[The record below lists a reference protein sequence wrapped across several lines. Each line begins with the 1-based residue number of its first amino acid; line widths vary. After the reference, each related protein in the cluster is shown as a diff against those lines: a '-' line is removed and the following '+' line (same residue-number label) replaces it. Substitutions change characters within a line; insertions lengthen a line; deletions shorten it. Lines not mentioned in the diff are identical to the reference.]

1 MASRIHALVAIDGG
15 VDSHSVQALLPEN
28 NGIDVVGII
37 SGLDESW
44 RTLQETAPDLV
55 IVACEGYSD
64 RALYFIESAVKQQ
77 PDRPVVVLTTG
88 SPNGFVRRVFEAG
101 ADDIV
106 TLPEPPERVAFALE
120 KAVARRRGAAVA
132 SGIAVAPMICVLGP
146 KGGTGKTLVSTN
158 LSVALAQEGHKVA
171 LVDLDLQFGDI
182 GLALG
187 LRPDKTVYDLAR
199 SGGSLDEEKLEAY
212 LVRHASG
219 VGVLLAPTRP
229 DQASA
234 VTVDFLRDV
243 FTTLRSTSDYVI
255 VDTPPGF
262 TPEVIAAIDASS
274 DVCMVGM
281 LDSLSLK
288 NTKLGLET
296 LELMGYDTNRISL
309 VLNRA
314 DTRVGITQE
323 DVEAIIGRPPEVFI
337 PSDRQI
343 PISVIDELGPQLFNA
358 TMDPMALRER
368 VISDIR
374 RHLASESGIAR
385 DDRER
390 LVAEISDDI
399 LGHGPIERLLAD
411 DSVTEIMVNG
421 PFDIWVER
429 QGRLYQTT
437 VRFNDDSHLR
447 RIINKMVAQVG
458 RRIDESSPMVD
469 ARLPDGSRVNAVIPP
484 LSLSGPL
491 ITIRKF
497 ANKRLD
503 LQEMIRLGTLT
514 DETVE
519 FLHRCI
525 AAQLNILIS
534 GGDQDV

>member
-1 MASRIHALVAIDGG
+1 MAARIHALVAIDSG
-15 VDSHSVQALLPEN
+15 VDGQLVQTLLPDG

-55 IVACEGYSD
+55 VVACEGYSD
-64 RALYFIESAVKQQ
+64 RTLYFIESAVKQQ

-343 PISVIDELGPQLFNA
+343 PISVNDGTPITMQDERSEPARAFKKLAELYAEEEKEQPVPA
-358 TMDPMALRER
+358 TEAPTRER
-368 VISDIR
+368 ESAKR
-374 RHLASESGIAR
+374 R
-385 DDRER
+385 
-390 LVAEISDDI
+390 
-399 LGHGPIERLLAD
+399 
-411 DSVTEIMVNG
+411 
-421 PFDIWVER
+421 
-429 QGRLYQTT
+429 
-437 VRFNDDSHLR
+437 
-447 RIINKMVAQVG
+447 
-458 RRIDESSPMVD
+458 
-469 ARLPDGSRVNAVIPP
+469 
-484 LSLSGPL
+484 
-491 ITIRKF
+491 F
-497 ANKRLD
+497 AWR
-503 LQEMIRLGTLT
+503 
-514 DETVE
+514 
-519 FLHRCI
+519 
-525 AAQLNILIS
+525 S
-534 GGDQDV
+534 